1 MNTVVLFRRLVFTQV
16 LLGIIA
22 SCMAERN
29 PGLLLVTGAIGA
41 MSWYVTE
48 GPRGKTIPRW
58 LVNAGAI
65 VAVAWLTVELL
76 THRAYVVA
84 AMGHFTMALQLL
96 MLYARKTDREYAQLL
111 VLSLL
116 QMIGASVLSVSMIYG
131 IFLGIYCVVA
141 LATVLLFHLTATA
154 DRVHQANLNAASDGP
169 APVRPNTFAT
179 PSTRKQLRY
188 YAVGMG
194 LVCGVVASAVF
205 VVMPRTGKSAIDF
218 GGSNSIK
225 APTQTGFSNTVRL
238 GAGPIGTGSRE
249 PMLNLKLET
258 YGQSIGWE
266 DDPWL
271 VRGAALDAYNP
282 DNHTWFRSHFAIAS
296 DRVTKIETLNQQADL
311 ASEGSGRRGQYTAE
325 IALRDS
331 RQRTIFSVVPVP
343 TRYGTPSF
351 FLTHFES
358 DNLRDVAFSS
368 LDQQLR
374 ATESI
379 VGAATYRLSW
389 PTSPRRAYPAAA
401 QDQGAAPP
409 GMPPSIEELPETALP
424 PPLVRSRRGNANRY
438 GNPLNSVPDD
448 QPVTTREN
456 YARLWTVEPQR
467 VRTLALKIIRD
478 AGLDRDPEARHTPD
492 DFKIAAALS
501 EHLRS
506 RYDYDLANPPARRG
520 EDPLIAFL
528 FETRRGHCELFAAG
542 LTALCRSIG
551 IPARLITG
559 FRASEFNTIGRYY
572 VVRQSNAHA
581 WTEVDGGPGIGWQ
594 TFDATPP
601 DRVEAEHSAP
611 DGLFASVREFYEH
624 IEFAW
629 IKSVVAFDS
638 QTQKSVIDNVTATV
652 SSTTSRTNRRLSR
665 WIDLAKSLPGRLNLG
680 HLEVLVIALSS
691 FGLIVAAGIFT
702 RLYLARRR
710 RVTRLQ
716 LTALPPDQR
725 RGLSRRLR
733 FYLVMLDLLERKGYR
748 RPAWQSPSSFAHEL
762 AEANPLRFDP
772 VVALTEQFYEI
783 RFGHRPLDEER
794 KKRIRAHLKQL
805 EQSISSDAG

>member
-58 LVNAGAI
+58 LVNAGALL
-65 VAVAWLTVELL
+65 AVAWLTIELT

-96 MLYARKTDREYAQLL
+96 MLYARKTDREYSQLL

-131 IFLGIYCVVA
+131 IFLAVYCVVA

-169 APVRPNTFAT
+169 APIRPNTFAT

-194 LVCGVVASAVF
+194 LVCGVVAAAVF
-205 VVMPRTGKSAIDF
+205 VVMPRTGKSSIDF
-218 GGSNSIK
+218 GGSNSLK
-225 APTQTGFSNTVRL
+225 APAQTGFSNTVRL

-249 PMLNLKLET
+249 PMLNLKIAT

-271 VRGAALDAYNP
+271 VRGAALDAYNT

-296 DRVTKIETLNQQADL
+296 DRVTKIQTLNQQADQ
-311 ASEGSGRRGQYTAE
+311 ASDGLHRRGQYTAE

-331 RQRTIFSVVPVP
+331 RQRTIFSVVSVP
-343 TRYGTPSF
+343 SRFGSPSF
-351 FLTHFES
+351 FLTRFES
-358 DNLRDVAFSS
+358 DSLQDVAFSS

-389 PTSPRRAYPAAA
+389 PSSPRRAYPAAE
-401 QDQGAAPP
+401 DEETTPT
-409 GMPPSIEELPETALP
+409 GMPPSIKELSEAALP
-424 PPLVRSRRGNANRY
+424 PPPIRPRPGNDFQY
-438 GNPLNSVPDD
+438 GNPLNGVRKD
-448 QPVTTREN
+448 QPVVTREN

-467 VRTLALKIIRD
+467 VRNLALKIIRD

-501 EHLRS
+501 EHLRA
-506 RYDYDLANPPARRG
+506 RYTYDLANPPARRG

-528 FETRRGHCELFAAG
+528 FDTRRGHCELFAAG

-551 IPARLITG
+551 IPARLVTG
-559 FRASEFNTIGRYY
+559 FRASEFNTLGRYY

-601 DRVEAEHSAP
+601 DRLEAEHSAP
-611 DGLFASVREFYEH
+611 DGLFASIREFYEH

-652 SSTTSRTNRRLSR
+652 SSATHRGDHALRR
-665 WIDLAKSLPGRLNLG
+665 WIDRVKSLPGRFG
-680 HLEVLVIALSS
+680 MEHLEVFGIGLSAL
-691 FGLIVAAGIFT
+691 GLLVAAGIFI
-702 RLYLARRR
+702 RLFVVRRR
-710 RVTRLQ
+710 RMARLQ

-805 EQSISSDAG
+805 EQSISSDSS

>member
-1 MNTVVLFRRLVFTQV
+1 MNTVLLFRRLVFAQV
-16 LLGIIA
+16 LLGIAA

-29 PGLLLVTGAIGA
+29 PGLLLVAGAIGA

-58 LVNAGAI
+58 LVNVGALL
-65 VAVAWLTVELL
+65 AVGWLIIELT

-84 AMGHFTMALQLL
+84 AMGHFTLALQLL
-96 MLYARKTDREYAQLL
+96 MLYARKADREYSQLL

-131 IFLGIYCVVA
+131 VFLAVYCVVA
-141 LATVLLFHLTATA
+141 LATVLLFHLTSTA
-154 DRVHQANLNAASDGP
+154 DRVHQANVAAAGEGP
-169 APVRPNTFAT
+169 NPARPNTFAT
-179 PSTRKQLRY
+179 SATRKQLRY
-188 YAVGMG
+188 SAIGMG
-194 LVCGVVASAVF
+194 LICGVIAMAVF

-218 GGSNSIK
+218 GSTNS
-225 APTQTGFSNTVRL
+225 ARTPAQTGFSNTVRL

-258 YGQSIGWE
+258 FGQPIGWE

-296 DRVTKIETLNQQADL
+296 DRVTKIDTLNHKTETLDDDWL
-311 ASEGSGRRGQYTAE
+311 LRRQYTAE

-343 TRYGTPSF
+343 TRAGSPSF
-351 FLTHFES
+351 YLTRFES
-358 DNLRDVAFSS
+358 ENLRDVAFSS

-379 VGAATYRLSW
+379 VGAATYRVSW
-389 PTSPRRAYPAAA
+389 PSTSRRTRPAAT
-401 QDQGAAPP
+401 PEP
-409 GMPPSIEELPETALP
+409 GIPPSLVELPETALP
-424 PPLVRSRRGNANRY
+424 PPLVPTPERSRTRFQY
-438 GNPLNSVPDD
+438 GNPLNSLPDD
-448 QPVTTREN
+448 QPVITRDN
-456 YARLWTVEPQR
+456 YSRLWTVEPER
-467 VRTLALKIIRD
+467 VQALALRIIRD
-478 AGLDRDPEARHTPD
+478 AGLDRDPNARHTPD
-492 DFKIAAALS
+492 DLEMAAVLAD
-501 EHLRS
+501 HLRL
-506 RYDYDLANPPARRG
+506 RYRYNLNNPRPRGG

-528 FETRRGHCELFAAG
+528 FETREGHCELFAAG

-559 FRASEFNTIGRYY
+559 FRASEFNAVGRYY

-601 DRVEAEHSAP
+601 DRVEAEHSPP
-611 DGLFASVREFYEH
+611 DGLFASVRELYEH

-638 QTQKSVIDNVTATV
+638 QTQKSVIENVTATV
-652 SSTTSRTNRRLSR
+652 TATTRRGNNTLRS
-665 WIDLAKSLPGRLNLG
+665 WVDQFKSLPHRLRMG
-680 HLEVLVIALSS
+680 HLEVIGIALSS
-691 FGLIVAAGIFT
+691 LGLVVAATILI
-702 RLYLARRR
+702 RLYVVRRR
-710 RVTRLQ
+710 RVRRLQ
-716 LTALPPDQR
+716 LTALPPEQR

-733 FYLVMLDLLERKGYR
+733 FYLLMLDMLERKGYR
-748 RPAWQSPSSFAHEL
+748 RPAWQSPSSFAQEL

-783 RFGHRPLDEER
+783 RFGNRPLDDDR

-805 EQSISSDAG
+805 EQSISSDSA